1 MHELIKIKDM
11 TGRYDISARTLR
23 YYEDMG
29 LLASTRSGDYA
40 YRLYDEAAVKRLE
53 QILILRRLNIS
64 IKDIQRV
71 FSASGAETVLEVLGK
86 KVGDIDDEVALLHEL
101 KEIILEFIRQIK
113 DADFGSDSDVKLL
126 YEKAR
131 DIEARIANVDYN
143 GNPSNVNRFLE
154 VTEKL
159 EQLPDAIRK
168 YPIFSICFSGYG
180 SDEATQEAF
189 ALYEEAFGATKTWE
203 DQPYGSGP
211 GNLHIG
217 MEINGFDFLL
227 KTQGE
232 ERPGGKI
239 NCQMHFGSEDD
250 WRRAYDAL
258 ARDGQGE
265 WLEPAPHAPLGA
277 FVTDKFGVGWWLH
290 T

>member
-1 MHELIKIKDM
+1 MNGLIKIKDM
-11 TGRYDISARTLR
+11 TGRYDITARTLR

-29 LLASTRSGDYA
+29 LIASTRSEDYA
-40 YRLYDEAAVKRLE
+40 YRLYDEAAAQRLE
-53 QILILRRLNIS
+53 QILILRKLNIS
-64 IKDIQRV
+64 IKDIRRV
-71 FSASGAETVLEVLGK
+71 FSTPGSEAVLEVLGK
-86 KVGDIDDEVALLHEL
+86 KVSDIDDEVALLHEL
-101 KEIILEFIRQIK
+101 KEIVLEFIRQIK
-113 DADFGSDSDVKLL
+113 DADFGSDDDVKLL

-131 DIEARIANVDYN
+131 DIESRIVNVDYN

-154 VTEKL
+154 VTEQL
-159 EQLPDAIRK
+159 EQKTDVIQK
-168 YPIFSICFSGYG
+168 YPRFSVCFEGYG

-203 DQPYGSGP
+203 EQPYGSGP

-217 MEINGFDFLL
+217 MEVNGFDFLL

-232 ERPGGKI
+232 ERPGGLI
-239 NCQMHFGSEDD
+239 SCQMHFGSEAD

-258 ARDGQGE
+258 TREGSDYSTQS
-265 WLEPAPHAPLGA
+265 WPHAPVSGV
-277 FVTDKFGVGWWLH
+277 VTDKFGVFWWLH